1 MGGVLQKVFQ
11 RKSEVI
17 MLLAGLCILA
27 SVLTV
32 MLTGNFIF
40 WKFAKFFYFTGVI
53 LIIFD
58 R

>member
-1 MGGVLQKVFQ
+1 
-11 RKSEVI
+11 

-32 MLTGNFIF
+32 ALTGDFIF
-40 WKFAKFFYFTGVI
+40 WKFAKFFYFAGII